1 MQQQQRERGMK
12 EEELYQMFK
21 AEMEDEEAELL
32 KEKWQKEDIPK
43 NKNKYNNH

>member
-1 MQQQQRERGMK
+1 MK